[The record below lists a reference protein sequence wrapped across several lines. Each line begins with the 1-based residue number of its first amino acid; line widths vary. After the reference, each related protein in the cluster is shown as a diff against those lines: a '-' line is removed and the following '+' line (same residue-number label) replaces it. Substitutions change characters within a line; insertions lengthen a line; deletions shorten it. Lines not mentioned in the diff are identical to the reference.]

1 MVARPAIIIVDLLA
15 GMVLYLEERVGDFHE
30 DILRK
35 MGILTPQVD
44 DGHDRPPSYDCSGF
58 KGLHL
63 IARKWAFVGVVHQKF
78 LYFFRTASTESLTAY
93 LEQPCWRAISA
104 KLRPSKAYNKKR
116 SRCMGVQVA
125 SVS

>member
-15 GMVLYLEERVGDFHE
+15 GLVLYLEDRVGNFHE

-58 KGLHL
+58 KVLHL

-78 LYFFRTASTESLTAY
+78 L
-93 LEQPCWRAISA
+93 
-104 KLRPSKAYNKKR
+104 
-116 SRCMGVQVA
+116 
-125 SVS
+125 